1 MLIQLVTHHP
11 EALGPI
17 VQNTPKWVWGLLA
30 FLLALGISQLR
41 DRTASLARVSILPA
55 AMTALSIWGMLAAF
69 GTSPLL
75 AQALGVWI
83 VCAGLV
89 YAAVSTLQTKATY
102 DPATRTYALPGS
114 VVPLVLVLGIFL
126 VKYFVGVELAM
137 APALTR
143 DTQYALTVA
152 AIYGALTGMFVGRA
166 SLLWRLSLRAGTSMV
181 AA

>member
-11 EALGPI
+11 EAIGPI
-17 VQNTPKWVWGLLA
+17 VQNTPRWVWGLLA

-41 DRTASLARVSILPA
+41 DRTVGVARASIMPV

-69 GTSPLL
+69 GNSPLL
-75 AQALGVWI
+75 APALAAWI

-89 YAAVSTLQTKATY
+89 YAAVSTMRTKASY
-102 DPATRTYALPGS
+102 DPASRTYALPGS
-114 VVPLVLVLGIFL
+114 VVPLVLIVGIFL

-137 APALTR
+137 APDLTR

-166 SLLWRLSLRAGTSMV
+166 SLLWRLSLRTRTSMV

>member
-11 EALGPI
+11 EAIGPI

-30 FLLALGISQLR
+30 FLLVLGVGQLR
-41 DRTASLARVSILPA
+41 DRTVGVARAALMPA
-55 AMTALSIWGMLAAF
+55 AMTALSAWGMLAAF
-69 GTSPLL
+69 GSSPLL
-75 AQALGVWI
+75 ARALGVWI

-89 YAAVSTLQTKATY
+89 FAAVGTLRTSATY

-114 VVPLVLVLGIFL
+114 AVPLALVLGIFL

-137 APALTR
+137 APALAR

-152 AIYGALTGMFVGRA
+152 AIYGALTGLFIGRA
-166 SLLWRLSLRAGTSMV
+166 SLLWRLSLRAGSSP
-181 AA
+181 AAA

>member
-1 MLIQLVTHHP
+1 MLIQLVTQHP
-11 EALGPI
+11 EALGTI
-17 VQNTPKWVWGLLA
+17 ARNTPRWVWGLLA

-41 DRTASLARVSILPA
+41 DRAVGVARASITPV
-55 AMTALSIWGMLAAF
+55 AMTALSVWGMLAAF
-69 GTSPLL
+69 GSSPLL
-75 AQALGVWI
+75 ASALGVWI

-89 YAAVSTLQTKATY
+89 FAAVGSTRTKASY

-114 VVPLVLVLGIFL
+114 VVPLALVLGIFL

-137 APALTR
+137 APALAR
-143 DTQYALTVA
+143 DTQYALTVS

-166 SLLWRLSLRAGTSMV
+166 SLLWRLSLRAQPAAV

>member
-1 MLIQLVTHHP
+1 MLIQLVTRHP
-11 EALGPI
+11 EALATI

-41 DRTASLARVSILPA
+41 DRTVSVARASIMPV
-55 AMTALSIWGMLAAF
+55 AMTALSLWGMLAAF
-69 GTSPLL
+69 GNSPLL
-75 AQALGVWI
+75 ASALGVWI

-89 YAAVSTLQTKATY
+89 YAAVATLRTKATY

-114 VVPLVLVLGIFL
+114 VVPLALVLGIFL

-152 AIYGALTGMFVGRA
+152 AIYGAFTGMFIGRA
-166 SLLWRLSLRAGTSMV
+166 SLLWRLSLRAGSSLV

>member
-1 MLIQLVTHHP
+1 MLIQLVTQHP
-11 EALGPI
+11 EALGTI
-17 VQNTPKWVWGLLA
+17 VRNTPKWVWGLLA

-41 DRTASLARVSILPA
+41 DRTVGVARASIMPV
-55 AMTALSIWGMLAAF
+55 AMTALSLWGMLAAF
-69 GTSPLL
+69 GSSPLL
-75 AQALGVWI
+75 ASALGVWI

-89 YAAVSTLQTKATY
+89 YAAVATLRTKASY
-102 DPATRTYALPGS
+102 DPASRTYALPGS
-114 VVPLVLVLGIFL
+114 VVPLALVLGIFL

-152 AIYGALTGMFVGRA
+152 AIYGALTGMFIGRA
-166 SLLWRLSLRAGTSMV
+166 SLLWRLSLRPQTAAV